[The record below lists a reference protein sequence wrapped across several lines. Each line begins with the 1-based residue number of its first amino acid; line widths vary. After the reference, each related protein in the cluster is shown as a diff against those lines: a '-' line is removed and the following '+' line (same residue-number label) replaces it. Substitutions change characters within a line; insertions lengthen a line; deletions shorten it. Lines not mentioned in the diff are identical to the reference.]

1 MTGTGSV
8 PVIQGLDCGPAPGRG
23 DYCRASGGVLSNLAK
38 RVLSIDF
45 S

>member
-8 PVIQGLDCGPAPGRG
+8 PVIQGLDRGPAPGRG
-23 DYCRASGGVLSNLAK
+23 DYCRASGGVLSNLAN

>member
-8 PVIQGLDCGPAPGRG
+8 PVIQGFDHGPALGRG
-23 DYCRASGGVLSNLAK
+23 NYCRASGGVLSNLAN